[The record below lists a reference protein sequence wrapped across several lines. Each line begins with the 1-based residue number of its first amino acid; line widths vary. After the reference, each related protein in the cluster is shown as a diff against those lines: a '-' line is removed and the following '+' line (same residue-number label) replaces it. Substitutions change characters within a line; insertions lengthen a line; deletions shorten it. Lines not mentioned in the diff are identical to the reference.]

1 MQVEKQTAC
10 CIHGLRNDTKAVKT
24 SDYRTTRKFKVV
36 TCLSSELP
44 VGIEEEACISPK
56 TTIDDDSLL
65 CCEMKHSHLAQSN

>member
-44 VGIEEEACISPK
+44 VGIEEEASRPK
-56 TTIDDDSLL
+56 QLLMTIV
-65 CCEMKHSHLAQSN
+65 CCAVK